1 MRKTRQRRRR
11 GRRTRKGGVNIN
23 NTVANVT
30 AKLQEAR
37 DTANA
42 KRRTAQ
48 IKSLREEYYKMQAP
62 LAQAKRYP
70 LSQSEMNE
78 LNRQPRG
85 RSGAF

>member
-1 MRKTRQRRRR
+1 MRKTRQRRRC

-23 NTVANVT
+23 TAANVT
-30 AKLQEAR
+30 AKLQGPRNTAR
-37 DTANA
+37 RKMLIN
-42 KRRTAQ
+42 
-48 IKSLREEYYKMQAP
+48 SLRRKHNEMQAP